1 MDSTQR
7 IGLIDATPFSP
18 LVIKS
23 HYDFNWNEL
32 KPICRNLINT
42 SPGQTDLEQNDG
54 KSSSTNPQS
63 PHSIYQ
69 FNSFYKWLNP
79 MIEHIIVNEWGYD
92 SRLKYGVVQSWVNVH
107 NKTGVTLEHAHGAAI
122 MAIATYLQLPKDGG
136 FIEYKDPMEYPKNF
150 HQRTS
155 LDWMWKEV
163 PAITGDVLMFPGWL
177 LHRTQPSQSDE
188 ERWVLTTN
196 VGIVGVK

>member
-1 MDSTQR
+1 MEALK
-7 IGLIDATPFSP
+7 LIDATPFNP

-23 HYDFNWNEL
+23 HYDFNWDEL

-42 SPGQTDLEQNDG
+42 APHQTDLEKNNG

-63 PHSIYQ
+63 PHMIYQ
-69 FNSFYKWLNP
+69 FNSFYKWLSP
-79 MIEHIIVNEWGYD
+79 MIEHVIVKEWGYD
-92 SRLKYGVVQSWVNVH
+92 PKLKYGIVQSWVNVH
-107 NKTGVTLEHAHGAAI
+107 NKTGVTIEHAHGAAI
-122 MAIATYLQLPKDGG
+122 MAISTYLQLPKDSG
-136 FIEYKDPMEYPKNF
+136 FIEYKDPMEYTKNF

-155 LDWMWKEV
+155 LDWMWKQV

-177 LHRTQPSQSDE
+177 LHRTQPSNSDE

-196 VGIVGVK
+196 VGIVGIK